1 MSETPDLRALLRSW
15 PYDPDEDVRFVQG
28 DDGREILQVRTPL
41 GLEQHELDGRPDG
54 LRPHGLESEFDFQ
67 LRQLDRARAAGA
79 LAQFEL
85 APDDCARL
93 FAEGTLYYYRYLRL
107 FQLRD
112 WPRAIRDTGRNLRV
126 FDFIHEHARR
136 AEDRNNLEK
145 WRPYVLRMNG
155 AAQALLRVEKG
166 EPAAALAVLTRTQ
179 RKIEQLEEL
188 HDETFDF
195 ERERSLLALR
205 ELADQIQQ
213 SQPPS
218 ELDRLQSQ
226 LERAIADQEFERA
239 ARLRDRIRALNQTG
253 RSPA

>member
-1 MSETPDLRALLRSW
+1 MSENADLRDLLRSW

-41 GLEQHELDGRPDG
+41 GIEQHELDGRPDG
-54 LRPHGLESEFDFQ
+54 LRPHGLESEFDYQ
-67 LRQLDRARAAGA
+67 LRQLVRASAAGA
-79 LAQFEL
+79 ADEFDL

-93 FAEGTLYYYRYLRL
+93 FSEGTLYYYRYLRL

-112 WPRAIRDTGRNLRV
+112 WQRAIRDTGRNLRL

-155 AAQALLRVEKG
+155 AAQALLRVEQG
-166 EPAAALAVLTRTQ
+166 ESAGALTVLSRTRRQ
-179 RKIEQLEEL
+179 IEQLEEL
-188 HDETFDF
+188 DDDTFDF

-218 ELDRLQSQ
+218 ELDRLQGQ
-226 LERAIADQEFERA
+226 LDRAIAEQEFERA
-239 ARLRDRIRALNQTG
+239 AKLRDRIRALKTG
-253 RSPA
+253 PESA